1 MTTGRPG
8 APESSPPTHRPR
20 GRWTRVSLMV
30 PAAVL
35 FLPFLAIVLGRGFT
49 ISLYGENL
57 LEPASADEFVGIG
70 NYLRAFQ
77 DRTLLSSVWV
87 TLAYMGVAVA
97 LQMLIGVGIAL
108 LMRRHFPAK
117 AVMRALILIPMVLTP
132 VVAGLTW
139 RLLYDPTAGTVN
151 WLLGVVGLGSD
162 HAFLSNPS
170 TALMAV
176 TLVDVWQNTPYV
188 IIIVLA
194 GLEAIDSA
202 PLEAASIDGATGS
215 KAVWHVILPMARP
228 VLAIVV
234 MLRLI
239 DAAKTFPLTQTMTE
253 GGPGTATMAISNY
266 VYREGFTLFDIG
278 YSTTMGLI
286 TATAL
291 MVLVFPFA
299 RRVMGLG
306 ATR

>member
-1 MTTGRPG
+1 
-8 APESSPPTHRPR
+8 PR

-35 FLPFLAIVLGRGFT
+35 FLPFLAVVLGRGFT

-108 LMRRHFPAK
+108 LMRRHFPPK

-266 VYREGFTLFDIG
+266 V
-278 YSTTMGLI
+278 
-286 TATAL
+286 
-291 MVLVFPFA
+291 
-299 RRVMGLG
+299 
-306 ATR
+306 